1 MKRGEGQID
10 PTQKKL
16 PSKSPDLIGLR
27 ENPDEKKSYLFKCFP
42 VISLEFVIDNREALI
57 PFLLVYFFC

>member
-27 ENPDEKKSYLFKCFP
+27 ENPDEKKKLPIQMFP
-42 VISLEFVIDNREALI
+42 CDIIGICNW
-57 PFLLVYFFC
+57 

>member
-10 PTQKKL
+10 PTQKKI
-16 PSKSPDLIGLR
+16 PSNSPDVIGLR
-27 ENPDEKKSYLFKCFP
+27 ENPQENKKLPIQMFP
-42 VISLEFVIDNREALI
+42 CDILEFVIDDREAWI